1 MKKTLIALAAIAAVS
16 SAMADVSITGY
27 FDRGYG
33 IVNNTNANA
42 NFSSVSSN
50 AGTSQLYFKG
60 AEKISSDLTA
70 IFTLENDFQDNG
82 GATQGTVVQP
92 SQNAGWGNG
101 ELFIGA
107 TSASMGT
114 VRLGV
119 PNSFMLGTVTSVGSP
134 GYGTGWGSAYSTGFS
149 IFNGIGTGATNYGGT
164 LTTSNALTSTTAVTG
179 ARDIRIANTIQ
190 YSSPVM
196 NGLSFGVGFA
206 PQNNNVANGVGNT
219 VGMTEYLLKYEAPQF
234 TIAYD
239 SARYVVG
246 SLGTY
251 QNKLTPSAASAAG
264 VSTTGL
270 PAALTVGDYNIL
282 ADVKGSTTP
291 LANYTNTHNFLG
303 GNYAINDQ
311 IKIYGGYGSFTSS
324 DNLAVGRSTQIG
336 ASYRMGAWEF
346 MALDAQVQDSNSGL
360 ASTGANIQLNR
371 SMESVGANYW
381 LSKQTRV
388 YARYETI
395 NFGTNTT
402 SFAGSSQ
409 TRSTLGLST
418 SF

>member
-1 MKKTLIALAAIAAVS
+1 MKKTLIALAAVAAVS

-27 FDRGYG
+27 IDRGFG

-42 NFSSVSSN
+42 NISTVSSN

-70 IFTLENDFQDNG
+70 IFTIENDFQDNG
-82 GATQGTVVQP
+82 GATQGTAIQP

-101 ELFIGA
+101 ELFVGA
-107 TSASMGT
+107 TSPSMGT

-164 LTTSNALTSTTAVTG
+164 LTMSNATASTTAVTG

-196 NGLSFGVGFA
+196 NGLSGGIGFA
-206 PQNNNVANGVGNT
+206 PQNNNVNNGVGNT

-239 SARYVVG
+239 SVRYVIG

-251 QNKLTPSAASAAG
+251 QNKVTTGAATGAG
-264 VSTTGL
+264 SVSTSVTG
-270 PAALTVGDYNIL
+270 TIFSSNIL
-282 ADVKGSTTP
+282 TDVSGSTTL

-303 GNYAINDQ
+303 GNYAINDAA
-311 IKIYGGYGSFTSS
+311 KIYGGYGSFTSS
-324 DNLAVGRSTQIG
+324 NNLETGRSTQVG

-346 MALDAQVQDSNSGL
+346 MGQTVQVQDTNSGTV
-360 ASTGANIQLNR
+360 AQLNR
-371 SMESVGANYW
+371 TLQSVGANYW
-381 LSKQTRV
+381 LSKTSRV
-388 YARYETI
+388 YGRYETV
-395 NFGTNTT
+395 NFGSNVTAF
-402 SFAGSSQ
+402 SGSSQ